1 MEDQLIVN
9 LFFERSEKAISEL
22 ANKYGKRCKALA
34 VRILEN
40 EEDAEECV
48 NDAYLAAWNNI
59 PPEHPTFL
67 GAYVARITRN
77 LSLSKVRADL
87 ALKRKSEYDVCV
99 EELEEVLRSKENVED
114 AILTGELKGA
124 INHFLEKQEK
134 TDRIIFVNRYW
145 FCKNANEIAKEIGQS
160 TNYVNVRLHRLK
172 ERLQKYLKAEEL
184 IG

>member
-1 MEDQLIVN
+1 MEDQLIID

-59 PPEHPTFL
+59 PPEHPAFL

-124 INHFLEKQEK
+124 ITSWK
-134 TDRIIFVNRYW
+134 NRRRRT
-145 FCKNANEIAKEIGQS
+145 GS
-160 TNYVNVRLHRLK
+160 SL
-172 ERLQKYLKAEEL
+172 
-184 IG
+184 